1 MKLYRCKVTLL
12 WLIFAA
18 FPFWL
23 SAQNNVQTVTITST
37 GAGSN
42 AAEAKQAALRDALEQ
57 AFGAFITT
65 NTEILNDQI
74 VKDELSSV
82 ASGNIQD
89 YSVLNETQLSDGQWA
104 ATVRATVSV
113 SKLISYAQSK
123 GMQVSFKGSLFA
135 LNIQQK
141 LLNEQ
146 GEVRAMENMIKI
158 LSTVAKSSFDY
169 SIQVNDPVSLGR
181 EKKINS
187 PSNDS
192 KSFYEEERRKQ
203 QEQSRNLYTKTNQ
216 CCHDQESIDNSF
228 NKYSSGSQNS
238 PDKWKIPL
246 IVTVSLKN
254 SFVSLT
260 NYIFKTLQYL
270 NLTQESRQEYEKLG
284 WDTYEVNLKTLQSIE
299 TKPNTKSG
307 RKEKLKENF
316 TVFHLRNKKSI
327 ELLGSFVASLRN
339 SVLAFKVSEGSKLKS
354 YSDYRVNEIITD
366 RFRPLLL
373 NCWCSRPMCYAP
385 SLFLQNKK
393 LDFEDFYYLPER
405 VIYGNS
411 IDFGITEQFFPEV
424 TWLIRNIGSD
434 EDAKAIPKGLF
445 IQFSNLTDNDKVCLK
460 IKLEDYKT
468 TEEIKNISEYTIM
481 SVEEN
486 ITSATKPENKY
497 ANLYTTSSAN
507 TEKKKG
513 MLGVKIIELNPTV
526 INDINQNIKVKEKP
540 FDSEFNGLYINEII
554 PGGAAAEAGLK
565 TGDVIIGLNNEDDFT
580 TNNHFEK
587 MKALMVGDVVT
598 LKILKW
604 QGGVESIKLKLK

>member
-1 MKLYRCKVTLL
+1 MFCNYKKV
-12 WLIFAA
+12 LISLVYWVLTTQLFAQGNA
-18 FPFWL
+18 
-23 SAQNNVQTVTITST
+23 QTVTITST

-57 AFGAFITT
+57 AFGAFVTT
-65 NTEILNDQI
+65 NTEIFNDQI

-89 YSVLNETQLSDGQWA
+89 YSVLNETPLNDGQWA
-104 ATVRATVSV
+104 ATVKATVSV

-123 GMQVSFKGSLFA
+123 GMQVSFNGSLFA

-146 GEVRAMENMIKI
+146 GELRAIENMIKI
-158 LSTVAKSSFDY
+158 LSNVSKSSFDY

-181 EKKINS
+181 ENKINS
-187 PSNDS
+187 PIIDS
-192 KSFYEEERRKQ
+192 KSFYEEERIKQ
-203 QEQSRNLYTKTNQ
+203 QEQIRNLNTKTNQ
-216 CCHDQESIDNSF
+216 CCHDQKRGDNSF
-228 NKYSSGSQNS
+228 IKYYSGSQNS
-238 PDKWKIPL
+238 ADNWKIP
-246 IVTVSLKN
+246 IVVTISLKN
-254 SFVSLT
+254 SFVSLS

-284 WDTYEVNLKTLQSIE
+284 WDTYEVNLKVLQSVE
-299 TKPNTKSG
+299 SKPNTNSG

-327 ELLGSFVASLRN
+327 ELLGSFVVSLRN
-339 SVLAFKVSEGSKLKS
+339 SFLAFKISEGSKLKS
-354 YSDYRVNEIITD
+354 YSDYRVTEVITD
-366 RFRPLLL
+366 NFRPLLL

-405 VIYGNS
+405 VSYGNS

-434 EDAKAIPKGLF
+434 VDAKAIPKGLF
-445 IQFSNLTDNDKVCLK
+445 IQLSNLTDNDKVCLK
-460 IKLEDYKT
+460 IKLEDYKN
-468 TEEIKNISEYTIM
+468 TEEIKNISEYKII
-481 SVEEN
+481 SVAEN
-486 ITSATKPENKY
+486 ITSVTKAENNYDNSK
-497 ANLYTTSSAN
+497 AIAIGN
-507 TEKKKG
+507 TEKRKG
-513 MLGVKIIELNPTV
+513 MMGVKIIELTPAV

-540 FDSEFNGLYINEII
+540 FEVGLKGLYINEVI
-554 PGGAAAEAGLK
+554 PGGAAADIGLK

-580 TNNHFEK
+580 SNNHFEK
-587 MKALMVGDVVT
+587 MKAFMAGDEIT
-598 LKILKW
+598 LKIIRW
-604 QGGVESIKLKLK
+604 QGGIESVKIKLK